1 MKKPKITKLVLSVST
16 KKRNTQPTGVTITI
30 PIPDHK
36 AAVEWS
42 EAIGRKLLQF
52 REEVERTLAPAP
64 APAVETS
71 EPAAQ
76 PQA

>member
-30 PIPDHK
+30 PIPDHRV
-36 AAVEWS
+36 AVEWS
-42 EAIGRKLLQF
+42 EAISRKLLQF
-52 REEVERTLAPAP
+52 REEIERTLAPAP

-76 PQA
+76 PQS

>member
-16 KKRNTQPTGVTITI
+16 KKRNTQPTGVTVTI

-52 REEVERTLAPAP
+52 REEIERTLAPQEP
-64 APAVETS
+64 APAVETN
-71 EPAAQ
+71 EPTPQ
-76 PQA
+76 P